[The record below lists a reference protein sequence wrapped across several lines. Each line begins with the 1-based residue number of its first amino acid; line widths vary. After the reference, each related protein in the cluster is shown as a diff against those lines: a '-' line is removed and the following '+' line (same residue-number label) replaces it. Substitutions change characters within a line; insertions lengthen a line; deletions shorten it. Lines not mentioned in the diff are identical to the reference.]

1 LEAIPHQ
8 HSPWRRAKTSAHS
21 HQAPL
26 KGQVESQRAG
36 FARSRTFLTLAGGVA
51 QSRRQKILE
60 GMCRRC
66 RWERLSEVRTFLG
79 DCPGLTSWCNTIATL
94 YGYEVRLIKKQPES
108 WKNLMNN
115 LVKKLP
121 CVTRRI
127 ADETLLIPIRGQA
140 ADLDAIYVLND
151 TAAFLWSQ
159 LDTTG
164 DVAALGAVLCE
175 AFEVSP
181 EQAAQDVAEFL
192 AALEESGIVEF
203 RHAAS
208 SAA

>member
-1 LEAIPHQ
+1 
-8 HSPWRRAKTSAHS
+8 
-21 HQAPL
+21 
-26 KGQVESQRAG
+26 
-36 FARSRTFLTLAGGVA
+36 
-51 QSRRQKILE
+51 
-60 GMCRRC
+60 
-66 RWERLSEVRTFLG
+66 
-79 DCPGLTSWCNTIATL
+79 
-94 YGYEVRLIKKQPES
+94 
-108 WKNLMNN
+108 MNN

-181 EQAAQDVAEFL
+181 EQAAQDVTDFL